1 MKDLAKLRKSR
12 IAAIHMGKAQLGLDD
27 DIYRDMLEAVTG
39 KRSAKDMTDDNL
51 VNVLQ
56 HMEKLGFT
64 KKDFGKKPEVALTK
78 QQLTD
83 KIEALLADSGKHW
96 NYAIGIAKK
105 MFHKEAL
112 EFCTEREL
120 WKIVAAL
127 EIKKRR
133 ANKDE

>member
-1 MKDLAKLRKSR
+1 MISRKSR
-12 IAAIHMGKAQLGLDD
+12 LAAIHMGKTQLGLDD
-27 DIYRDMLEAVTG
+27 DIYRDMLEQVTG

-51 VNVLQ
+51 VDVLK
-56 HMEKLGFT
+56 HMESLGFSQR
-64 KKDFGKKPEVALTK
+64 KDFGRKPKVTLTK

-83 KIEALLADSGKHW
+83 KIEALLADTGKHW

-127 EIKKRR
+127 EYQKKRR
-133 ANKDE
+133 AKDGQ